1 MCTTFTEKK
10 SGIGENCYWLRMPVH
25 NSYKILEI
33 IEDNLLLKPKL
44 TYYNEC
50 NIKPHTYLWLD
61 RGDIWYLAV
70 LQQN

>member
-1 MCTTFTEKK
+1 
-10 SGIGENCYWLRMPVH
+10 MPVH